1 MAKVAKKAAAPPK
14 AARGLKKQQKA
25 QVAAAAKK
33 PVKKVRSRHDMLLR
47 VFAARSFCASCA
59 RHLVVTI
66 TTHCGVPIRQWR
78 TSVLHDCSRVDDH
91 TDAHPSSTG
100 GEL

>member
-14 AARGLKKQQKA
+14 AAQALKKQQKA

-47 VFAARSFCASCA
+47 VSCPVVLGALPTLHCRMDYHAAYGGNSSWA
-59 RHLVVTI
+59 HL
-66 TTHCGVPIRQWR
+66 
-78 TSVLHDCSRVDDH
+78 CSLCMDGH
-91 TDAHPSSTG
+91 
-100 GEL
+100 